1 MSYMV
6 VKTSTK
12 GATCRIN
19 SCGYG
24 YKADYVHVSKWRYK
38 FIAVIVC
45 KTDRPNIEQENVL
58 M

>member
-1 MSYMV
+1 MV

-12 GATCRIN
+12 WATCRIN

-24 YKADYVHVSKWRYK
+24 YKADYVHAPKWQYK
-38 FIAVIVC
+38 FIIVIVC
-45 KTDRPNIEQENVL
+45 KTDWPNIEQQNVF